1 MEAKADRTPQLLLA
15 VLVLIPL
22 LLAGIHILEGGKS
35 AFLLSQP
42 GGGLE
47 HTANGTGV
55 QLASRIDAPCPP
67 LSCIP
72 QVD

>member
-15 VLVLIPL
+15 ALVLIPL

-35 AFLLSQP
+35 AFLTQP
-42 GGGLE
+42 GGGIM

-55 QLASRIDAPCPP
+55 QLAFGTDAPCPT
-67 LSCIP
+67 LSRTP